1 MNKKFIAMLLLVFT
15 LGIGVTAC
23 GGGGEK
29 PAEGGSPASPTP

>member
-23 GGGGEK
+23 GGGGDK
-29 PAEGGSPASPTP
+29 PTEGGSATPATP

>member
-23 GGGGEK
+23 GGGEK
-29 PAEGGSPASPTP
+29 APEGGGQASP